1 MKMKEIVT
9 AESLVKQLITP
20 IVETLASE
28 NGHRIVLD
36 RPIFH
41 ESISGNLFEK
51 FNTDQIQICYLLE
64 NGFITVQDMEEV
76 GEEDFEW
83 EDVTSPYGELPLNVL
98 AEIIN
103 VVQSS
108 VGFRRPFFIIEE

>member
-1 MKMKEIVT
+1 METTQT
-9 AESLVKQLITP
+9 ANAMVKQLITP

-36 RPIFH
+36 EYIFH
-41 ESISGNLFEK
+41 ERISGNLFIK
-51 FNTDQIQICYLLE
+51 FNTDQIRICYLLE
-64 NGFITVQDMEEV
+64 NGFVTVQDLEDV
-76 GEEDFEW
+76 GDKDFEW
-83 EDVTSPYGELPLNVL
+83 EDVTSPYEELPLNVL

-108 VGFRRPFFIIEE
+108 VGFRRPFFILEE

>member
-1 MKMKEIVT
+1 MKTKEIVT

-36 RPIFH
+36 TPIFH

-64 NGFITVQDMEEV
+64 NGFITVQDMEDN
-76 GEEDFEW
+76 EDKDYEW
-83 EDVTSPYGELPLNVL
+83 KDVTSSYAELPLNVL

-103 VVQSS
+103 VVQST
-108 VGFRRPFFIIEE
+108 VGFRRPFFILEE

>member
-36 RPIFH
+36 EYIFH
-41 ESISGNLFEK
+41 ERISDNLFIK
-51 FNTDQIQICYLLE
+51 FNTDQIGICYLLE
-64 NGFITVQDMEEV
+64 NGFVTVRDLEDV
-76 GEEDFEW
+76 GDKDFEW
-83 EDVTSPYGELPLNVL
+83 EDVTSPYEELPLNVL

-103 VVQSS
+103 VVQSG
-108 VGFRRPFFIIEE
+108 VGFRRPFSILEE